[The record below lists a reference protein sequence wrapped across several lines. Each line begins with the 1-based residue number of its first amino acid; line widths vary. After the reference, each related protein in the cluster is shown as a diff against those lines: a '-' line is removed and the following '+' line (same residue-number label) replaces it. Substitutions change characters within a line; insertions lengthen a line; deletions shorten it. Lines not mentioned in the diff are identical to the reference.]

1 MKHKIF
7 SHTSLLIILSVILTF
22 LAAGTVMYNRYDIYM
37 KQGVRDEAAYI
48 KTGLEEDGDVFL
60 SDRVGDATSSR
71 ITLLGKDG
79 QVLFDS
85 IENPEEMENHSNR
98 PEFIEAEKQGSG
110 EMVRYSDTLSKQTFY
125 YAVKLKDD
133 QVLRVARTTDS
144 LLVTMLTSFLLLG
157 GLVCVILVIELFLVQ
172 KQTRKLIEP
181 INRIDLEHPLEHV
194 CYEELRP
201 LLFRL
206 DQQNRQIQKQLEDL
220 KNAESARKEF
230 TANVSHEL
238 KTPLMSISGYA
249 ELMMNGMVP
258 PDKMQDFSGR
268 IFHESERLSNL
279 VADIIQLSRLDEK
292 NGETMFEQVDIGELG
307 EDVINNL
314 QNRAAKKKINL
325 EYTGGPAQMQ
335 GVRHVLYEMFYNIT
349 DNAIRYTPD
358 GGDVKVFVGKLN
370 GKPYFRVEDN
380 GIGIPESEQ
389 QRIFERFYRV
399 DKSHSRETGGTG
411 LGLSIVKHGAVLH
424 HAKILLDSAEM
435 TGIIIFLIGVS
446 SIMSWVM
453 AFTNIPE
460 LVSTALLSV
469 SSNKF
474 VILFLINIILLIVG
488 TFMDMTPACLIFT
501 PIFLPVCTALGM
513 TTIHFGIM
521 MIFNLCIGTI
531 TPPVGTTLFVGV
543 KVGKVQIET
552 VFRQLLVY
560 FAAIFIVLMLV
571 TYIPNLS
578 LWLPKLMGYI

>member
-1 MKHKIF
+1 MKKKIF

-48 KTGLEEDGDVFL
+48 KTGLEEEGDVFL
-60 SDRVGDATSSR
+60 SDRIGDATSSR

-125 YAVKLKDD
+125 YAVKLTDD

-181 INRIDLEHPLEHV
+181 INRINLEHPLEHV

-220 KNAESARKEF
+220 KNAESVRKEF

-258 PDKMQDFSGR
+258 QDKMQDFSGR
-268 IFHESERLSNL
+268 IYHESERLSNL
-279 VADIIQLSRLDEK
+279 VADIIQLSRLD
-292 NGETMFEQVDIGELG
+292 
-307 EDVINNL
+307 
-314 QNRAAKKKINL
+314 
-325 EYTGGPAQMQ
+325 
-335 GVRHVLYEMFYNIT
+335 
-349 DNAIRYTPD
+349 
-358 GGDVKVFVGKLN
+358 KLCLN
-370 GKPYFRVEDN
+370 
-380 GIGIPESEQ
+380 
-389 QRIFERFYRV
+389 
-399 DKSHSRETGGTG
+399 
-411 LGLSIVKHGAVLH
+411 
-424 HAKILLDSAEM
+424 
-435 TGIIIFLIGVS
+435 
-446 SIMSWVM
+446 
-453 AFTNIPE
+453 
-460 LVSTALLSV
+460 
-469 SSNKF
+469 
-474 VILFLINIILLIVG
+474 LLISV
-488 TFMDMTPACLIFT
+488 
-501 PIFLPVCTALGM
+501 
-513 TTIHFGIM
+513 
-521 MIFNLCIGTI
+521 NLA
-531 TPPVGTTLFVGV
+531 
-543 KVGKVQIET
+543 K
-552 VFRQLLVY
+552 
-560 FAAIFIVLMLV
+560 M
-571 TYIPNLS
+571 
-578 LWLPKLMGYI
+578 

>member
-133 QVLRVARTTDS
+133 QVLPVARTTDS

-258 PDKMQDFSGR
+258 DEKVPEFSGR
-268 IFHESERLSNL
+268 IYHEASRLSAL

-292 NGETMFEQVDIGELG
+292 NSDLPFEPVDLYELA
-307 EDVINNL
+307 EDIVLHLDSVASKKNINVS
-314 QNRAAKKKINL
+314 L
-325 EYTGGPAQMQ
+325 EGNSVTVQ
-335 GVRHVLYEMFYNIT
+335 GVRHVIYEMLYNIA
-349 DNAIRYTPD
+349 DNAIRYTNQ
-358 GGDVKVFVGKLN
+358 N
-370 GKPYFRVEDN
+370 GTVNIFTGTINGHAFYRVEDN
-380 GIGIPESEQ
+380 GIGIPENEQ
-389 QRIFERFYRV
+389 KRIFERFYRV
-399 DKSHSRETGGTG
+399 DKSHSRATGGTG
-411 LGLSIVKHGAVLH
+411 LGLSIVKHGAILH
-424 HAKILLDSAEM
+424 NAEIKLKSEPGKGTKM
-435 TGIIIFLIGVS
+435 
-446 SIMSWVM
+446 
-453 AFTNIPE
+453 E
-460 LVSTALLSV
+460 LV
-469 SSNKF
+469 F
-474 VILFLINIILLIVG
+474 
-488 TFMDMTPACLIFT
+488 
-501 PIFLPVCTALGM
+501 
-513 TTIHFGIM
+513 
-521 MIFNLCIGTI
+521 
-531 TPPVGTTLFVGV
+531 
-543 KVGKVQIET
+543 
-552 VFRQLLVY
+552 
-560 FAAIFIVLMLV
+560 
-571 TYIPNLS
+571 
-578 LWLPKLMGYI
+578 

>member
-1 MKHKIF
+1 MKKKILH
-7 SHTSLLIILSVILTF
+7 HTSIMIIFAVLVTF
-22 LAAGTVMYNRYDIYM
+22 LAASVITYSKLNTYMQRGVREEAQYICLAMDEYGDSFLTKKLRTVSSSRVTLIRKDGTVLYDS
-37 KQGVRDEAAYI
+37 E
-48 KTGLEEDGDVFL
+48 
-60 SDRVGDATSSR
+60 TSPKK
-71 ITLLGKDG
+71 LA
-79 QVLFDS
+79 
-85 IENPEEMENHSNR
+85 NHSDR
-98 PEFIEAEKQGSG
+98 PEFIQAEKNGKS
-110 EMVRYSDTLSKQTFY
+110 ESIRYSETFAKKTFY
-125 YAVKLKDD
+125 YAVKLDD
-133 QVLRVARTTDS
+133 GNVLRVGKTVDS
-144 LLVTMLTSFLLLG
+144 IYSTWISSLAVLGLLMLLVL
-157 GLVCVILVIELFLVQ
+157 ILEFVFAQ
-172 KQTRKLIEP
+172 RQTRELIRP
-181 INRIDLEHPLEHV
+181 VNDLDLEHPLNNV

-201 LLFRL
+201 LLVRV
-206 DQQNRQIQKQLEDL
+206 DEQNRQIRQQVKEL
-220 KNAESARKEF
+220 KEAEEIRKEF
-230 TANVSHEL
+230 SANVSHEL

-424 HAKILLDSAEM
+424 HAKILLDSEPGKGTKM
-435 TGIIIFLIGVS
+435 
-446 SIMSWVM
+446 
-453 AFTNIPE
+453 E
-460 LVSTALLSV
+460 
-469 SSNKF
+469 
-474 VILFLINIILLIVG
+474 ILFDQ
-488 TFMDMTPACLIFT
+488 T
-501 PIFLPVCTALGM
+501 
-513 TTIHFGIM
+513 
-521 MIFNLCIGTI
+521 
-531 TPPVGTTLFVGV
+531 
-543 KVGKVQIET
+543 K
-552 VFRQLLVY
+552 
-560 FAAIFIVLMLV
+560 
-571 TYIPNLS
+571 
-578 LWLPKLMGYI
+578 

>member
-1 MKHKIF
+1 
-7 SHTSLLIILSVILTF
+7 
-22 LAAGTVMYNRYDIYM
+22 MYNRYDIYM

-238 KTPLMSISGYA
+238 KTPLTIIDADAEVLEMDFGENEWLSDIQNQTKRLTDLTNNLILLARMEEESMKLPMVEFPLSDVAEEVIGNFQTLAKAQNKFLHGKIQPMISMKG
-249 ELMMNGMVP
+249 
-258 PDKMQDFSGR
+258 
-268 IFHESERLSNL
+268 
-279 VADIIQLSRLDEK
+279 DEK
-292 NGETMFEQVDIGELG
+292 AIRQLIGIL
-307 EDVINNL
+307 L
-314 QNRAAKKKINL
+314 
-325 EYTGGPAQMQ
+325 
-335 GVRHVLYEMFYNIT
+335 
-349 DNAIRYTPD
+349 DNA
-358 GGDVKVFVGKLN
+358 VKYSDEKGEILLTVEVQRNHIFLSVFNTTEFINKKEIAHL
-370 GKPYFRVEDN
+370 
-380 GIGIPESEQ
+380 
-389 QRIFERFYRV
+389 FERFYRA
-399 DKSHSRETGGTG
+399 DKSRNSQTGGYG
-411 LGLSIVKHGAVLH
+411 IGLSIAAATVRANKGKISAITEDEKSLRITAV
-424 HAKILLDSAEM
+424 
-435 TGIIIFLIGVS
+435 FP
-446 SIMSWVM
+446 
-453 AFTNIPE
+453 N
-460 LVSTALLSV
+460 
-469 SSNKF
+469 
-474 VILFLINIILLIVG
+474 
-488 TFMDMTPACLIFT
+488 
-501 PIFLPVCTALGM
+501 
-513 TTIHFGIM
+513 
-521 MIFNLCIGTI
+521 
-531 TPPVGTTLFVGV
+531 
-543 KVGKVQIET
+543 GK
-552 VFRQLLVY
+552 
-560 FAAIFIVLMLV
+560 
-571 TYIPNLS
+571 
-578 LWLPKLMGYI
+578 K

>member
-1 MKHKIF
+1 
-7 SHTSLLIILSVILTF
+7 
-22 LAAGTVMYNRYDIYM
+22 MYNRYDIYM

-48 KTGLEEDGDVFL
+48 KTGLEEDGEAFL

-144 LLVTMLTSFLLLG
+144 LLLTMLTSFLLLG

-220 KNAESARKEF
+220 KSAESARKEF

-258 PDKMQDFSGR
+258 QDKMQDFSGR
-268 IFHESERLSNL
+268 IYHESERLSNL

-292 NGETMFEQVDIGELG
+292 NGETMFEPVDLGELG

-314 QNRAAKKKINL
+314 QNRAAKKKIRL
-325 EYTGGPAQMQ
+325 EYTGDSAQIQ
-335 GVRHVLYEMFYNIT
+335 GVRHVLYEMFYNLT
-349 DNAIRYTPD
+349 DNAIRYTPE
-358 GGDVKVFVGKLN
+358 GGEVKVFVGKLN

-380 GIGIPESEQ
+380 GIGIPENEQ

-411 LGLSIVKHGAVLH
+411 LGLSIVKHGAALH
-424 HAKILLDSAEM
+424 HAKILLDSEPGRGTKM
-435 TGIIIFLIGVS
+435 
-446 SIMSWVM
+446 
-453 AFTNIPE
+453 E
-460 LVSTALLSV
+460 
-469 SSNKF
+469 
-474 VILFLINIILLIVG
+474 ILFKN
-488 TFMDMTPACLIFT
+488 
-501 PIFLPVCTALGM
+501 
-513 TTIHFGIM
+513 
-521 MIFNLCIGTI
+521 
-531 TPPVGTTLFVGV
+531 
-543 KVGKVQIET
+543 
-552 VFRQLLVY
+552 
-560 FAAIFIVLMLV
+560 
-571 TYIPNLS
+571 
-578 LWLPKLMGYI
+578 

>member
-48 KTGLEEDGDVFL
+48 KTGLEEDGRDFL
-60 SDRVGDATSSR
+60 TDKIGDATSSR

-79 QVLFDS
+79 DVLFDS
-85 IENPEEMENHSNR
+85 IENPSEMENHSNR
-98 PEFIEAEKQGSG
+98 PEFIEAEKKGFG

-125 YAVKLKDD
+125 YAIKLKDD

-144 LLVTMLTSFLLLG
+144 LLMTMLSSFLLLG
-157 GLVCVILVIELFLVQ
+157 GLVCVIFVIEFFLVQ
-172 KQTRKLIEP
+172 NQTQKLIEP
-181 INRIDLEHPLEHV
+181 IN
-194 CYEELRP
+194 
-201 LLFRL
+201 
-206 DQQNRQIQKQLEDL
+206 QINL
-220 KNAESARKEF
+220 
-230 TANVSHEL
+230 EL

-258 PDKMQDFSGR
+258 PDKIQDFSGR

-325 EYTGGPAQMQ
+325 EYTGESAQMQ

-349 DNAIRYTPD
+349 DNAIRYTQD

-424 HAKILLDSAEM
+424 HAKILLDSEPGKGTKM
-435 TGIIIFLIGVS
+435 
-446 SIMSWVM
+446 
-453 AFTNIPE
+453 E
-460 LVSTALLSV
+460 
-469 SSNKF
+469 
-474 VILFLINIILLIVG
+474 ILFDQ
-488 TFMDMTPACLIFT
+488 T
-501 PIFLPVCTALGM
+501 
-513 TTIHFGIM
+513 
-521 MIFNLCIGTI
+521 
-531 TPPVGTTLFVGV
+531 
-543 KVGKVQIET
+543 K
-552 VFRQLLVY
+552 
-560 FAAIFIVLMLV
+560 
-571 TYIPNLS
+571 
-578 LWLPKLMGYI
+578 